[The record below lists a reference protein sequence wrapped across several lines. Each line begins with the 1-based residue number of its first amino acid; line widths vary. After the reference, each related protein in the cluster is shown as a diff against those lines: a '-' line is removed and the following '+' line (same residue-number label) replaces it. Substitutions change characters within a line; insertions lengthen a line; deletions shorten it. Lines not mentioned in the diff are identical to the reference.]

1 MDTAEDFPREVQT
14 VVGPLLSDLGFAL
27 DSTDVHVDEGGR
39 FGSVVYYVSA
49 DCRIQIYQSSREG
62 SVNCMIAPLDA
73 QNAFGPHDRS
83 SKWQYLTRFAPMPDV
98 PLEELVAAVSFEP
111 KTSTEQLRW
120 VRDNILKYY
129 RTAHAGILQAHE
141 GPEA

>member
-1 MDTAEDFPREVQT
+1 MNTANDFTEEVQS
-14 VVGPLLSDLGFAL
+14 VVGPLLSDLGFTL
-27 DSTDVHVDEGGR
+27 DSANVDVDEGGR

-73 QNAFGPHDRS
+73 RNEFGPRDKS
-83 SKWQYLTRFAPMPDV
+83 SKWQYLTRFSPMPDV
-98 PLEELVAAVSFEP
+98 PLEVLIEAVSFDP
-111 KTSTEQLRW
+111 KTTAEELHW

-129 RTAHAGILQAHE
+129 ETAHAGIL
-141 GPEA
+141 EAYGNP